1 MGKVGPIEDNIP
13 VPENARIER
22 NSIYP
27 WGKIKVGQSF
37 LVELEYD
44 EDIKKMKE
52 RIRTAALQRIRK
64 TQNKEDYVTK
74 IEYFNEAAENDNK
87 VPRGVRVWRTK

>member
-1 MGKVGPIEDNIP
+1 MGKIGPIEDNIP
-13 VPENARIER
+13 VPENTRMER
-22 NSIYP
+22 NSQYP
-27 WGKIKVGQSF
+27 WGMLKVNQSF
-37 LVELEYD
+37 LVELEYP

-64 TQNKEDYVTK
+64 TKNVEDYVVK
-74 IEYFNEAAENDNK
+74 IEYLNGAADNDDK